1 MKAVTFQ
8 GIKNVQVK
16 EVPAPI
22 IQKPDDIIVKI
33 TSTAICGSDLH
44 LIHDMIP
51 NLPQGY
57 IIGHE
62 PMGIVEEVGPGV
74 TRLKKGD
81 RVVVPF
87 NVSCGECFYCRHD
100 LVCMCDNSNPNGE
113 AGGFFGYSDTFGGY
127 PGGQAEYLRVPYG
140 NFTPFRIP
148 EHCEVE
154 DEKLLLMSD
163 VMGTAYW
170 SVENA
175 GVKKGATVIVLGCGP
190 IGLMVQKFCWLYGA
204 ERVIA
209 VDYIDY
215 RLMHAKKHN
224 QVETVNFEQHDNTG
238 EYLRE
243 ITHGGAD
250 IVIDCVGMD
259 GKMTPMEFVGSGLK
273 LQSGALGAFVMAT
286 QAVRKGGMIQV
297 TGVYGGRYNAFP
309 FGDIF
314 NRNINI
320 RTGQAPVIPYMP
332 ILYNLLVEE
341 KVDPSDIITHRLALN
356 DAAHGYE
363 VFDTKTED
371 CIKVVLKP

>member
-1 MKAVTFQ
+1 MRAVTFQ
-8 GIKNVQVK
+8 GIKNVKVK
-16 EVPAPI
+16 DVPAPS
-22 IQKPDDIIVKI
+22 IQKADDIIVKI
-33 TSTAICGSDLH
+33 TNTAICGSDLH
-44 LIHDMIP
+44 LIHDMVP
-51 NLPQGY
+51 NLHQDY

-62 PMGIVEEVGPGV
+62 PMGIVEEVGPDV
-74 TRLKKGD
+74 TKLKKGD
-81 RVVVPF
+81 KVVVPF
-87 NVSCGECFYCRHD
+87 NVSCGECYYCKHD
-100 LVCMCDNSNPNGE
+100 LTCMCDNSNPHGE
-113 AGGFFGYSDTFGGY
+113 NGGFFGYTETFGGY

-140 NFTPFRIP
+140 NFTPFKVP
-148 EHCEVE
+148 DDNEVS
-154 DEKLLLMSD
+154 DDSLVLMAD

-175 GVKKGATVIVLGCGP
+175 GVKPGNTVVVLGCGP
-190 IGLMVQKFCWLYGA
+190 VGLLAQKFAWLHGA

-215 RLMHAKKHN
+215 RLKHAEEYNK
-224 QVETVNFEQHDNTG
+224 VETVNFEQHANTG
-238 EYLRE
+238 EYIKE

-250 IVIDCVGMD
+250 VVIDCVGMD

-273 LQSGALGAFVMAT
+273 LQSGSLSGFTIAT

-309 FGDIF
+309 LGDLI
-314 NRNINI
+314 NRNINL

-332 ILYNLLVEE
+332 TLYNLMAEG
-341 KVDPSDIITHRLALN
+341 KIDPSDIITHKLSLN
-356 DAAHGYE
+356 DAPHGYD

>member
-1 MKAVTFQ
+1 MRAVTFQ
-8 GIKNVQVK
+8 GIKNVKVK
-16 EVPAPI
+16 DVPAPS
-22 IQKPDDIIVKI
+22 IQKADDIIVKI
-33 TSTAICGSDLH
+33 TNTAICGSDLH
-44 LIHDMIP
+44 LIHDMVP
-51 NLPQGY
+51 NLHQDY

-62 PMGIVEEVGPGV
+62 PMGIVEEVGPDV
-74 TRLKKGD
+74 TKLKKGD
-81 RVVVPF
+81 KVVVPF
-87 NVSCGECFYCRHD
+87 NVSCGECYYCKHD
-100 LVCMCDNSNPNGE
+100 LTCMCDNSNPHGE
-113 AGGFFGYSDTFGGY
+113 NGGFFGYTETFGGY

-140 NFTPFRIP
+140 NFTPFKVP
-148 EHCEVE
+148 DDNEVS
-154 DEKLLLMSD
+154 DDSLVLMAD

-175 GVKKGATVIVLGCGP
+175 GVKPGNTVVVLGCGP
-190 IGLMVQKFCWLYGA
+190 VGLLAQKFAWLHGA

-215 RLMHAKKHN
+215 RLKHAKEYNK
-224 QVETVNFEQHDNTG
+224 VETVNFEQHANTG
-238 EYLRE
+238 EYIKE

-250 IVIDCVGMD
+250 VVIDCVGMD

-273 LQSGALGAFVMAT
+273 LQSGSLSGFTIAT

-309 FGDIF
+309 LGDLI
-314 NRNINI
+314 NRNINL

-332 ILYNLLVEE
+332 TLYNLMAEG
-341 KVDPSDIITHRLALN
+341 KIDPSDIITHKLSLN
-356 DAAHGYE
+356 DAPHGYD